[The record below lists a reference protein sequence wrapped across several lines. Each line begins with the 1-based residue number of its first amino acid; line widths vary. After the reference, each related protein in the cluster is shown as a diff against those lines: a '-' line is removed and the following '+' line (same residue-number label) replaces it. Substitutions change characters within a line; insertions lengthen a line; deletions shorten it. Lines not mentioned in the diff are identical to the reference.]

1 MTKKKTINCL
11 LSRINNK
18 LTSYKFTI
26 NTHNPQSQRLT
37 RQPATQKTN
46 FAFCTIIRNLQ
57 NYLRTYKPEIMYTKS
72 DLKQFKR
79 RGIKPE
85 QIENQLEN
93 FKQGFDFVQIRD
105 AATINNGIYGLN
117 DEQADEFIRIFEER
131 MNSLK
136 IVKMVPASGSASR
149 MFKTLNTFFN
159 TYTGSDE
166 DYLKFRQDKEPGS
179 IFSFFEKVKEFP
191 FYPHLKEAV
200 YKDRLD

>member
-11 LSRINNK
+11 LLRINYK
-18 LTSYKFTI
+18 LTNYKFTTSAC
-26 NTHNPQSQRLT
+26 NFQGQKLSRQSIT
-37 RQPATQKTN
+37 YKTN

-105 AATINNGIYGLN
+105 AATINNGIHGLN
-117 DEQADEFIRIFEER
+117 DEQANEFIRIFEDR

-159 TYTGSDE
+159 T
-166 DYLKFRQDKEPGS
+166 
-179 IFSFFEKVKEFP
+179 
-191 FYPHLKEAV
+191 
-200 YKDRLD
+200 

>member
-1 MTKKKTINCL
+1 
-11 LSRINNK
+11 
-18 LTSYKFTI
+18 
-26 NTHNPQSQRLT
+26 
-37 RQPATQKTN
+37 
-46 FAFCTIIRNLQ
+46 
-57 NYLRTYKPEIMYTKS
+57 MYTKS

-149 MFKTLNTFFN
+149 MVQNAKYVFQHVH
-159 TYTGSDE
+159 G
-166 DYLKFRQDKEPGS
+166 
-179 IFSFFEKVKEFP
+179 
-191 FYPHLKEAV
+191 
-200 YKDRLD
+200 